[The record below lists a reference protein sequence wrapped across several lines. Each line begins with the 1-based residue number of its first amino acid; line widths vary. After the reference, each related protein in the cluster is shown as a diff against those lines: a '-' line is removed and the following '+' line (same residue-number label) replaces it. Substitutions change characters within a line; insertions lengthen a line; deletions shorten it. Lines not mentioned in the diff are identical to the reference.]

1 MAALAAGGQLE
12 QQLRNTSSMDTQL
25 LLKNLLVVLEQSHLC
40 KQPVDVQTS
49 EEELRSWGRPEF
61 CTEVRQPVGNV
72 QYGQVCQTDIT
83 PSAELSSSSSEQ
95 SGVWESVE
103 GDSLG
108 WDAPTQASHWESGR
122 CTEADA
128 TGGEH
133 RALLL
138 SLSVDALS
146 SSPQLTQVPGCSSQ
160 LVRQLRV
167 ECFGTQGWHV
177 NWPVAVARLKSSDKQ
192 IVSPAFEVMGAVFK
206 LMLKPK
212 AMGNGKGESGFRKA
226 KGRGHIELKC
236 EVGSAATLPAMVFS
250 FTINGIC
257 RGPVIH
263 DFTGAPVACLPRETE
278 WNFLGAVDKSS
289 PTQNQTFTVHLDI
302 AQCV

>member
-108 WDAPTQASHWESGR
+108 WDAPTQ
-122 CTEADA
+122 
-128 TGGEH
+128 
-133 RALLL
+133 
-138 SLSVDALS
+138 
-146 SSPQLTQVPGCSSQ
+146 VPGCSSQ

-192 IVSPAFEVMGAVFK
+192 IVSPAFE
-206 LMLKPK
+206 